1 MKCEYEISAE
11 PDKRIVLNI
20 TQFQTESDQDY
31 LSIFNGN
38 STKVKHLEQYVF
50 FVLIKTIS

>member
-38 STKVKHLEQYVF
+38 STKVKHLEQ
-50 FVLIKTIS
+50 